1 MTAAVPW
8 GWPGL
13 AAAPD
18 AAQST
23 AEDARFGGGGG
34 PTEYVTVYVARSL
47 PEGYVVKGRLEA
59 DDIPVLLRYETLGL
73 NWGVTATTHGVE
85 VRVPGPLEDRARILL
100 SAPNP
105 LRRRLARPRRFRRFP
120 RAGGGSGPPEGP

>member
-13 AAAPD
+13 TAAPES
-18 AAQST
+18 ATNTAQ
-23 AEDARFGGGGG
+23 DVRFGGGGG
-34 PTEYVTVYVARSL
+34 PTEYETVYIARSL
-47 PEGYVVKGRLEA
+47 PEGHVVKGRLEA

-85 VRVPGPLEDRARILL
+85 VRVPAPLVDRARSIL

-105 LRRRLARPRRFRRFP
+105 LRRRLAKGRRFRRTP
-120 RAGGGSGPPEGP
+120 RAGGESTPPEAR